1 MNNLPDNPQINSQTL
16 RPFTKFCM
24 SIGAIPSSYLLS
36 LSYEEQLLW
45 LCDYL
50 QNTVIPA
57 VNNNADAVTE
67 LQNLYIELKSYVDN
81 YFKNLDVQQEINNKL
96 DDMAEDGT
104 LASIIND
111 ELLGQIN
118 QDISSIKNTLNVMET
133 MPTIMIGDSYG
144 AGHSSP
150 SYVTGWCD
158 LLAKMLDISQEN
170 GTYYKVAIGSTGF
183 NPPSADTFL
192 EMIQSLEDTITNKSK
207 IKRIIVC
214 AGYNDANN
222 NQNTYNSLLP
232 IIKNF
237 ISYCN
242 TTYPKATVYLG
253 MIAYN
258 TNFGEKYVRVR
269 TSLQNIV
276 LPAYY
281 NACVQNS
288 TTDKNNAV
296 YLSGVENVAKYP
308 SLYSSDHLHPTQ
320 EGYYQITQAIYNA
333 LIQGYASYHQRY
345 ATDVPV
351 NITSDLLDETSN
363 FSFSR
368 TIFDNVAFCRFYGS
382 LLFKNAYSPT
392 GYFEFTDGS
401 PVSARYSFLLGTT
414 NFRLTCLATVTME
427 GGSKQLI
434 PAEIVCRDT
443 GNFAIY
449 LDPNS
454 FKGNILRISFMSSST
469 TMLPCGIF

>member
-1 MNNLPDNPQINSQTL
+1 MNFNYKKLT
-16 RPFTKFCM
+16 PFKF
-24 SIGAIPSSYLLS
+24 YV
-36 LSYEEQLLW
+36 
-45 LCDYL
+45 L
-50 QNTVIPA
+50 QNFPFIEEDFDALTNYELMCKLAEKINEVITS
-57 VNNNADAVTE
+57 NNSVGQQVVT
-67 LQNLYIELKSYVDN
+67 LTDYVSN
-81 YFKNLDVQQEINNKL
+81 YFENLNVQTEIDNKL
-96 DDMAEDGT
+96 DEMTKDGT
-104 LASIIND
+104 LDKIINQ
-111 ELLGQIN
+111 EIFGQIN
-118 QDISSIKNTLNVMET
+118 QDISTIKNILSNNETL
-133 MPTIMIGDSYG
+133 PTIMIGDSYG

-158 LLAKMLDISQEN
+158 LLANMLNISEED
-170 GTYYKVAIGSTGF
+170 GSYYKVAIGSTGF

-192 EMIQSLEDTITNKSK
+192 EMIQSLDDVITDKSK
-207 IKRIIVC
+207 IRRIIVC
-214 AGYNDANN
+214 GGYNDANN
-222 NQNTYNSLLP
+222 TNNTYSSLLP
-232 IIKNF
+232 IIKTF
-237 ISYCN
+237 INYCN
-242 TTYPKATVYLG
+242 TTYPNAKVYLG
-253 MIAYN
+253 VICYN
-258 TNFGEKYVRVR
+258 TNFGQKYVRVR
-269 TSLQNIV
+269 TSISNIV

-281 NACVQNS
+281 NACVPNS

-308 SLYSSDHLHPTQ
+308 SLYSIDHLHPTQ
-320 EGYYQITQAIYNA
+320 EGYYQIAQAIYNA

-345 ATDVPV
+345 AADVPV

-382 LLFKNAYSPT
+382 LLFKNAYSPA

-454 FKGNILRISFMSSST
+454 FTGNILRISFMASST
-469 TMLPCGIF
+469 TMLPCGIL